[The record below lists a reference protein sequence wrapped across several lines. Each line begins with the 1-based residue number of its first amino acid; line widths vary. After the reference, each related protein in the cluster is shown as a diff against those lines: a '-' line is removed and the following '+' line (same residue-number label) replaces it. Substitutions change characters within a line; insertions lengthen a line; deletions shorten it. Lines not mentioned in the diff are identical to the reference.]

1 MAGEL
6 STKQVLLLNNLMYMS
21 NDAPM
26 QAINELENCWS
37 VGDIVRQ
44 LNTNIEQISDGHEY
58 GSYMTGA
65 DWKNLINAIESDS
78 TLMNVQ
84 LQRTYKDPEG
94 GGISAVFVEPGSNEA
109 IIVFR
114 GTAAAEWK
122 DNFIGGGS
130 TDTADGVSTP
140 YQESALAWY
149 ESLDLSSY
157 DTITVSG
164 HSKGGNKAKYITLM
178 DDSVDRCLSFD
189 GQGFSD
195 EFMEEYAGAIT
206 MRQHKIENH
215 NVDNDYV
222 NLLLNDVGETYFY
235 EGQDIGN
242 FLENHCPNTFFKF
255 DNNGGC
261 SMVPGERSEDM
272 AAVDDFLNACL
283 RSLSPSE
290 KKEMLALIGELAEV
304 AFNSNN
310 VMDDMFSIIMQPDSS
325 ESAAYLVAYLYRY
338 AQTDPQFADHIN
350 AVLNQM
356 DLRLIA
362 ICVEGVNILLQ
373 WEQFDELL
381 AIIGTSGSILVDVL
395 PKWMVERML
404 GLFHIPL
411 TEEQLAWIL
420 QIAVLAS
427 EEKENITIA
436 LDSGADIALPS
447 LGGNPVRLMVHMDT
461 LMSVAARLQ
470 SVSNALK
477 QQTSTLDGQRRGLPM
492 VLSVVR
498 LRLRGICRKLERQE
512 QAALL
517 LAKTLQTAASQYRDA
532 EKAACAFAE

>member
-21 NDAPM
+21 NDAPL

-37 VGDIVRQ
+37 VGDIIRQ
-44 LNTNIEQISDGHEY
+44 LNTNIDQISDGHEY

-65 DWKNLINAIESDS
+65 DWKDIIHAIENDS

-84 LQRTYKDPEG
+84 LQMTHKDPEG

-122 DNFIGGGS
+122 DNFIGGGP

-149 ESLDLSSY
+149 ECLDLSGY

-261 SMVPGERSEDM
+261 SLIPGERSEDM
-272 AAVDDFLNACL
+272 AAMDDFLNACL

-310 VMDDMFSIIMQPDSS
+310 AMDDMFSIMMQPDSS

-338 AQTDPQFADHIN
+338 AQADPQFADHIN

-362 ICVEGVNILLQ
+362 ICVKGVNILLQ

-381 AIIGTSGSILVDVL
+381 AIIGKSGSIIVDAL

-404 GLFHIPL
+404 GLFHISL
-411 TEEQLAWIL
+411 TEEHLAWIL
-420 QIAVLAS
+420 QIAVLAL

-436 LDSGADIALPS
+436 LDSGADITLPS
-447 LGGNPVRLMVHMDT
+447 LGGDPVRLMVHTDT

-477 QQTSTLDGQRRGLPM
+477 QQMSILDGQRRGLPM
-492 VLSVVR
+492 VLSVVW

>member
-44 LNTNIEQISDGHEY
+44 LNTNIDSISDEHEY

-65 DWKNLINAIESDS
+65 DWKDIIHAIENDS

-84 LQRTYKDPEG
+84 LQKTYKDPEG

-109 IIVFR
+109 IIVFQ

-122 DNFIGGGS
+122 DNFIGGGP

-149 ESLDLSSY
+149 ECLDLSGY

-195 EFMEEYAGAIT
+195 EFMAKYAGAIT

-222 NLLLNDVGETYFY
+222 NLLLNDIGETYFY
-235 EGQDIGN
+235 EGQDVGN

-255 DNNGGC
+255 DKNGGC
-261 SMVPGERSEDM
+261 SLVPGERSEDM
-272 AAVDDFLNACL
+272 AALDDFLNGCL
-283 RSLSPSE
+283 RSLPPSE
-290 KKEMLALIGELAEV
+290 KKEMLALVGELADV

-310 VMDDMFSIIMQPDSS
+310 AMDDMFSIMMQPDSS

-338 AQTDPQFADHIN
+338 AQADPQFADHIN

-362 ICVEGVNILLQ
+362 ICVKGVNILLQ

-381 AIIGTSGSILVDVL
+381 AIIGKSGSIIVDAL

-404 GLFHIPL
+404 GLFHISL
-411 TEEQLAWIL
+411 TEEHLAWIL
-420 QIAVLAS
+420 QIAVLAL

-436 LDSGADIALPS
+436 LDSGADITLPS
-447 LGGNPVRLMVHMDT
+447 LGGDPVRLMVHTDT

-477 QQTSTLDGQRRGLPM
+477 QQMSILDGQRRGLPM
-492 VLSVVR
+492 VLSVVW

-532 EKAACAFAE
+532 EKAACALAE

>member
-44 LNTNIEQISDGHEY
+44 LNTNIDSISDEHEY

-65 DWKNLINAIESDS
+65 DWKDIIHAIENDS

-84 LQRTYKDPEG
+84 LQKTYKDPEG

-109 IIVFR
+109 IIVFQ

-122 DNFIGGGS
+122 DNFIGGGP

-140 YQESALAWY
+140 YQKSALAWY
-149 ESLDLSSY
+149 ECLDLSGY

-195 EFMEEYAGAIT
+195 EFMAKYAGTIT

-222 NLLLNDVGETYFY
+222 NLLLNDIGETYFY
-235 EGQDIGN
+235 EGQDVGN

-255 DNNGGC
+255 DKNGGC
-261 SMVPGERSEDM
+261 SLVPGERSEDM
-272 AAVDDFLNACL
+272 AALDDFLNGCL
-283 RSLSPSE
+283 RSLPPSE
-290 KKEMLALIGELAEV
+290 KKEMLALVGELADV
-304 AFNSNN
+304 AFNSDN
-310 VMDDMFSIIMQPDSS
+310 VMEDMLCIMMQPDST
-325 ESAAYLVAYLYRY
+325 EYAAYLAAYLSRY
-338 AQTDPQFADHIN
+338 AQANPHFADHIN
-350 AVLNQM
+350 AVLDQM
-356 DLRLIA
+356 GLSDMA
-362 ICVEGVNILLQ
+362 AYVNGVNKILQ
-373 WEQFDELL
+373 WEHFDELFSF
-381 AIIGTSGSILVDVL
+381 IGDGGALLVDAL
-395 PKWMVERML
+395 PKWMIEWVL
-404 GLFHIPL
+404 GLFNISL
-411 TEEQLAWIL
+411 TKEQLAWIL
-420 QIAVLAS
+420 QIAALAS
-427 EEKENITIA
+427 DEREKITIEP
-436 LDSGADIALPS
+436 DSGADIALPFW
-447 LGGNPVRLMVHMDT
+447 GNDPVRLMVHMDT
-461 LMSVAARLQ
+461 LISVADRLQ
-470 SVSNALK
+470 IIRAM
-477 QQTSTLDGQRRGLPM
+477 P
-492 VLSVVR
+492 
-498 LRLRGICRKLERQE
+498 
-512 QAALL
+512 
-517 LAKTLQTAASQYRDA
+517 
-532 EKAACAFAE
+532 

>member
-44 LNTNIEQISDGHEY
+44 LNTNIDSISDEHEY

-65 DWKNLINAIESDS
+65 DWKDIIHAIENDS

-84 LQRTYKDPEG
+84 LQMTHKDPG
-94 GGISAVFVEPGSNEA
+94 GGGLSAVFVEPGNNEA
-109 IIVFR
+109 IIMFR

-122 DNFIGGGS
+122 DNFIGGGP
-130 TDTADGVSTP
+130 TGAADGVSTP

-149 ESLDLSSY
+149 ESLDLSGY

-215 NVDNDYV
+215 NVDNDYA

-261 SMVPGERSEDM
+261 SLIPGERSEDM
-272 AAVDDFLNACL
+272 AAMDDFLNACL

-310 VMDDMFSIIMQPDSS
+310 AMDDMFSIMMQPDSS

-338 AQTDPQFADHIN
+338 AQADPQFADHIN

-362 ICVEGVNILLQ
+362 ICVKGVNILLQ

-381 AIIGTSGSILVDVL
+381 AIIGKSGSIIVDAL

-404 GLFHIPL
+404 GLFHISL
-411 TEEQLAWIL
+411 TEEHLAWIL
-420 QIAVLAS
+420 QIAVLAL

-436 LDSGADIALPS
+436 LDSGADITLPS
-447 LGGNPVRLMVHMDT
+447 LGGDPVRLMVHTDT

-477 QQTSTLDGQRRGLPM
+477 QQMSILDGQRRGLPM
-492 VLSVVR
+492 VLSVVW

>member
-1 MAGEL
+1 
-6 STKQVLLLNNLMYMS
+6 
-21 NDAPM
+21 M
-26 QAINELENCWS
+26 Q
-37 VGDIVRQ
+37 
-44 LNTNIEQISDGHEY
+44 
-58 GSYMTGA
+58 
-65 DWKNLINAIESDS
+65 
-78 TLMNVQ
+78 
-84 LQRTYKDPEG
+84 TY
-94 GGISAVFVEPGSNEA
+94 
-109 IIVFR
+109 
-114 GTAAAEWK
+114 
-122 DNFIGGGS
+122 
-130 TDTADGVSTP
+130 
-140 YQESALAWY
+140 
-149 ESLDLSSY
+149 
-157 DTITVSG
+157 
-164 HSKGGNKAKYITLM
+164 
-178 DDSVDRCLSFD
+178 C
-189 GQGFSD
+189 
-195 EFMEEYAGAIT
+195 
-206 MRQHKIENH
+206 
-215 NVDNDYV
+215 
-222 NLLLNDVGETYFY
+222 GETYFY

-261 SMVPGERSEDM
+261 SLIPGERSEDM
-272 AAVDDFLNACL
+272 AAMDDFLNACL

-310 VMDDMFSIIMQPDSS
+310 AMDDMFSIMMQPDSS

-338 AQTDPQFADHIN
+338 AQADPQFADHIN

-362 ICVEGVNILLQ
+362 ICVKGVNILLQ

-381 AIIGTSGSILVDVL
+381 AIIGKSGSIIVDAL
-395 PKWMVERML
+395 PKWMVERIL
-404 GLFHIPL
+404 GLFHISL
-411 TEEQLAWIL
+411 TEEHLAWIL
-420 QIAVLAS
+420 QIAVLAL

-436 LDSGADIALPS
+436 LDSGADITLPS
-447 LGGNPVRLMVHMDT
+447 LGGDPVRLMVHTDT

-477 QQTSTLDGQRRGLPM
+477 QQMSILDGQRRGLPM
-492 VLSVVR
+492 VLSVVW

>member
-44 LNTNIEQISDGHEY
+44 LNTNIDSISDEHEY

-65 DWKNLINAIESDS
+65 DWKDIIHAIENDS

-84 LQRTYKDPEG
+84 LQKTYKDPEG

-109 IIVFR
+109 IIVFQ

-122 DNFIGGGS
+122 DNFIGGGP

-149 ESLDLSSY
+149 ECLDLSGY

-195 EFMEEYAGAIT
+195 EFMAKYAGAIT

-222 NLLLNDVGETYFY
+222 NLLLNDIGETYFY
-235 EGQDIGN
+235 EGQDVGN

-255 DNNGGC
+255 DKNGGC
-261 SMVPGERSEDM
+261 SLVPGERSEDM
-272 AAVDDFLNACL
+272 AALDDFLNGCL
-283 RSLSPSE
+283 RSLPPSE
-290 KKEMLALIGELAEV
+290 KKEMLALVGELADV

-310 VMDDMFSIIMQPDSS
+310 AMDDMFSIMMQPGSS

-338 AQTDPQFADHIN
+338 AQADPQFADHIN

-362 ICVEGVNILLQ
+362 ICVKGVNILLQ

-381 AIIGTSGSILVDVL
+381 AIIGKSGSIIVDAL

-404 GLFHIPL
+404 GLFHISL
-411 TEEQLAWIL
+411 TEEHLAWIL
-420 QIAVLAS
+420 QIAVLAL

-436 LDSGADIALPS
+436 LDSGADITLPS
-447 LGGNPVRLMVHMDT
+447 LGGDPVRLMVHTDT

-477 QQTSTLDGQRRGLPM
+477 QQMSILDGQRRGLPM
-492 VLSVVR
+492 VLSVVW

-517 LAKTLQTAASQYRDA
+517 LAKTLQTAAFQYREA
-532 EKAACAFAE
+532 EKAACALAE

>member
-21 NDAPM
+21 NDAPL

-37 VGDIVRQ
+37 VGDIIRQ
-44 LNTNIEQISDGHEY
+44 LNTNIDQISDGHEY

-84 LQRTYKDPEG
+84 LQKTYKDPEG
-94 GGISAVFVEPGSNEA
+94 GGISAVFVEPRSNEA

-122 DNFIGGGS
+122 DNFIGGGP

-149 ESLDLSSY
+149 ESLDLSGY

-222 NLLLNDVGETYFY
+222 NLLLNDIGETYFY
-235 EGQDIGN
+235 EGQDVGN

-255 DNNGGC
+255 DKNGGC
-261 SMVPGERSEDM
+261 SLVPGERSEDM
-272 AAVDDFLNACL
+272 AALDDFLNGCL
-283 RSLSPSE
+283 RSLPPSE
-290 KKEMLALIGELAEV
+290 KKEMLALIGELADV
-304 AFNSNN
+304 AFNSDN
-310 VMDDMFSIIMQPDSS
+310 VMEDMLCIMMQPDST
-325 ESAAYLVAYLYRY
+325 EYAAYLAAYLSRY
-338 AQTDPQFADHIN
+338 AQANPHFADHIN
-350 AVLNQM
+350 AVLDQM
-356 DLRLIA
+356 GLSDMA
-362 ICVEGVNILLQ
+362 AYVNGVNKILQ
-373 WEQFDELL
+373 WEHFDELFSF
-381 AIIGTSGSILVDVL
+381 IGDGGALLVDAL
-395 PKWMVERML
+395 PKWMIEWVL
-404 GLFHIPL
+404 GLFNISL
-411 TEEQLAWIL
+411 TKEQLAWIL
-420 QIAVLAS
+420 QIAALAS
-427 EEKENITIA
+427 DEREKITIEP
-436 LDSGADIALPS
+436 DSGADIALPFW
-447 LGGNPVRLMVHMDT
+447 GNDPVRLMVHMDT
-461 LMSVAARLQ
+461 LISVADRLQ
-470 SVSNALK
+470 IISNALR
-477 QQTSTLDGQRRGLPM
+477 QDERMLDSQRQELTL
-492 VLSVVR
+492 VFSIIR
-498 LRLRGICRKLERQE
+498 LRLRSICRKLEQQE
-512 QAALL
+512 HTAHL
-517 LAKTLQTAASQYRDA
+517 LAKTLQTAAFQYREA
-532 EKAACAFAE
+532 EKAACALAE

>member
-44 LNTNIEQISDGHEY
+44 LNTNIDSISDEHEY

-65 DWKNLINAIESDS
+65 DWKDIIHAIENDS

-84 LQRTYKDPEG
+84 LQMTHKDPEG

-122 DNFIGGGS
+122 DNFIGGGP

-149 ESLDLSSY
+149 ECLDLSGY

-215 NVDNDYV
+215 NVDNDYA
-222 NLLLNDVGETYFY
+222 NLLLNDIGETYFY

-261 SMVPGERSEDM
+261 SLIPGERSEDM
-272 AAVDDFLNACL
+272 AAMDDFLNACL

-310 VMDDMFSIIMQPDSS
+310 AMDDMFSIMMQPDSS

-338 AQTDPQFADHIN
+338 AQADPQFADHIN

-362 ICVEGVNILLQ
+362 ICVKGVNILLQ

-381 AIIGTSGSILVDVL
+381 AIIGKSGSIIVDAL

-404 GLFHIPL
+404 GLFHISL
-411 TEEQLAWIL
+411 TEEHLAWIL
-420 QIAVLAS
+420 QIAVLAL

-436 LDSGADIALPS
+436 LDSGADITLPS
-447 LGGNPVRLMVHMDT
+447 LGGDPVRLMVHTDT

-477 QQTSTLDGQRRGLPM
+477 QQMSILDGQRRGLPM
-492 VLSVVR
+492 VLSVVW

>member
-44 LNTNIEQISDGHEY
+44 LNTNIDSISDEHEY

-65 DWKNLINAIESDS
+65 DWKDIIHAIENDS

-84 LQRTYKDPEG
+84 LQKTYKDPEG

-109 IIVFR
+109 IIVFQ

-122 DNFIGGGS
+122 DNFIGGGP

-149 ESLDLSSY
+149 ECLDLSGY

-195 EFMEEYAGAIT
+195 EFMAKYAGAIT

-261 SMVPGERSEDM
+261 SLIPGERSEDM
-272 AAVDDFLNACL
+272 AAMDDFLNACL

-310 VMDDMFSIIMQPDSS
+310 AMDDMFSIMMQPDSS

-338 AQTDPQFADHIN
+338 AQADPQFADHIN

-362 ICVEGVNILLQ
+362 ICVKGVNILLQ

-381 AIIGTSGSILVDVL
+381 AIIGKSGSIIVDAL

-404 GLFHIPL
+404 GLFHISL
-411 TEEQLAWIL
+411 TEEHLAWIL
-420 QIAVLAS
+420 QIAVLAL

-436 LDSGADIALPS
+436 LDSGADITLPS
-447 LGGNPVRLMVHMDT
+447 LGGDPVRLMVHTDT

-477 QQTSTLDGQRRGLPM
+477 QQMSILDGQRRGLPM
-492 VLSVVR
+492 VLSVVW

-512 QAALL
+512 QAAHL
-517 LAKTLQTAASQYRDA
+517 LAKTLQTAAFQYREA

>member
-21 NDAPM
+21 NDAPL

-37 VGDIVRQ
+37 VGDIIRQ
-44 LNTNIEQISDGHEY
+44 LNTNIDQISDGHEY

-65 DWKNLINAIESDS
+65 DWKDIIHAIENDS

-84 LQRTYKDPEG
+84 LQMTHKDPEG

-122 DNFIGGGS
+122 DNFIGGGP

-149 ESLDLSSY
+149 ECLDLSGY

-261 SMVPGERSEDM
+261 SLIPGERSEDM
-272 AAVDDFLNACL
+272 AAMDDFLNACL

-310 VMDDMFSIIMQPDSS
+310 AMDDMFYIMMQPDSS

-338 AQTDPQFADHIN
+338 AQADPQFADHIN

-362 ICVEGVNILLQ
+362 ICVKGVNILLQ

-381 AIIGTSGSILVDVL
+381 AIIGKSGSIIVDAL

-404 GLFHIPL
+404 GLFHISL
-411 TEEQLAWIL
+411 TEEHLAWIL
-420 QIAVLAS
+420 QIAVLAL

-436 LDSGADIALPS
+436 LDSGADITLPS
-447 LGGNPVRLMVHMDT
+447 LGGDPVRLMVHTDT

-477 QQTSTLDGQRRGLPM
+477 QQMSILDGQRRGLPM
-492 VLSVVR
+492 VLSVVW

>member
-44 LNTNIEQISDGHEY
+44 LNTNIDSISDEHEY

-65 DWKNLINAIESDS
+65 DWKDIIHAIENDS

-84 LQRTYKDPEG
+84 LQKTYKDPEG

-109 IIVFR
+109 IIVFQ

-122 DNFIGGGS
+122 DNFIGGGP

-149 ESLDLSSY
+149 ECLDLSGY

-195 EFMEEYAGAIT
+195 EFMAKYAGAIT

-222 NLLLNDVGETYFY
+222 NLLLNDIGETYFY
-235 EGQDIGN
+235 EGQDVGN

-255 DNNGGC
+255 DK
-261 SMVPGERSEDM
+261 MVDVPWYR
-272 AAVDDFLNACL
+272 
-283 RSLSPSE
+283 
-290 KKEMLALIGELAEV
+290 
-304 AFNSNN
+304 
-310 VMDDMFSIIMQPDSS
+310 
-325 ESAAYLVAYLYRY
+325 ESA
-338 AQTDPQFADHIN
+338 
-350 AVLNQM
+350 
-356 DLRLIA
+356 
-362 ICVEGVNILLQ
+362 
-373 WEQFDELL
+373 
-381 AIIGTSGSILVDVL
+381 
-395 PKWMVERML
+395 PKIWRRWMI
-404 GLFHIPL
+404 F
-411 TEEQLAWIL
+411 
-420 QIAVLAS
+420 
-427 EEKENITIA
+427 
-436 LDSGADIALPS
+436 
-447 LGGNPVRLMVHMDT
+447 
-461 LMSVAARLQ
+461 
-470 SVSNALK
+470 
-477 QQTSTLDGQRRGLPM
+477 
-492 VLSVVR
+492 
-498 LRLRGICRKLERQE
+498 
-512 QAALL
+512 
-517 LAKTLQTAASQYRDA
+517 
-532 EKAACAFAE
+532 